1 LKLLYTFWSLFKAI
15 FCYCPLNRQTSALLK
30 DISVSMSKR
39 EQLKDD
45 YLENRLIR
53 QRLVWA
59 AGFAVLLLSLV
70 LGRLY
75 QLQVVE
81 HEYFST
87 LSDSNRVRIKALPP
101 TRGLIFDRHG
111 VVMADNLPAY
121 RLEIVREQV
130 RDLDATL
137 QQIQQ
142 YVEVSDQDLKRF
154 KQSLK
159 RRRPFE
165 SIPLRLNLDDGEVAR
180 LAVNLHKFEGVEI
193 NARLTRNYPNGEHA
207 VHALGYVGR
216 IDERDLSRV
225 GEMDYA
231 GTTHIGKLGLE
242 KFYENDLHGEVGI
255 QQVEVNARGRTLRVL
270 SETPPVQG
278 NNLYLTIDSRLQK
291 IAEEA
296 FGDYSGAAVAIDP
309 NNGEILALV
318 SMPIFDP
325 NLFVNGISFEDYHAL
340 RDSHRRPL
348 FNRALSGQYP
358 PGSTTKPF
366 YGLLGLESAV
376 MKKDQKVYCIG
387 YYKLPNEERRYRDW
401 KKRGHGP
408 VDLHDAITQS
418 CDVYF
423 YDLAYRVG
431 IDRMAEFMAQFGF
444 GKKTGVDSTGERSG
458 LLPSREWKRG
468 HDGMPWFP
476 GETLITGIGQGALLV
491 TPLQLANSTAAFASH
506 GVRYRPH
513 LVRTIEKIPQYTRED
528 IVSQVVGR
536 YELLREKNWQHVH
549 DAMVNVVHGLRGT
562 AHRISTGMQ
571 YKAAGKTGT
580 AQVFEVAQDE
590 EYEEDDVIEKLRDHA
605 LFISYAPADNPRIA
619 VAVIVEN
626 GGHGSSV
633 AAPIARRIMDAYL
646 LEQS

>member
-1 LKLLYTFWSLFKAI
+1 
-15 FCYCPLNRQTSALLK
+15 
-30 DISVSMSKR
+30 M
-39 EQLKDD
+39 
-45 YLENRLIR
+45 
-53 QRLVWA
+53 
-59 AGFAVLLLSLV
+59 V

-81 HEYFST
+81 HEHFST

-130 RDLDATL
+130 TDLDATL
-137 QQIQQ
+137 LQLRQ
-142 YVEVSDQDLKRF
+142 YVEVSEQDLKRF
-154 KQSLK
+154 RQSLR

-165 SIPLRLNLDDGEVAR
+165 SIPLRLNLDDAEVAR

-193 NARLTRNYPNGEHA
+193 NARLTRNYPNGQHA

-225 GEMDYA
+225 SEMDYA

-242 KFYENDLHGEVGI
+242 KYYENDLHGEVGI

-291 IAEEA
+291 VAEEA
-296 FGDYSGAAVAIDP
+296 FAEYSGAAVAIDP

-325 NLFVNGISFEDYHAL
+325 NLFVNGISFDNYHAL

-366 YGLLGLESAV
+366 YGLLGLESAIT
-376 MKKDQKVYCIG
+376 KHDQKVYCIG

-401 KKRGHGP
+401 KKRGHGRM
-408 VDLHDAITQS
+408 DLDGAVTQS

-431 IDRMAEFMAQFGF
+431 IDRMAEFMAKFGF
-444 GKKTGVDSTGERSG
+444 GEKTGVDSTGERDG
-458 LLPSREWKRG
+458 LMPSRDWKRG

-491 TPLQLANSTAAFASH
+491 TPLQLANSTAAFSMR

-513 LVRTIEKIPQYTRED
+513 LVRTVEKIPQYTRQD
-528 IVSQVVGR
+528 TVSQIDGR

-549 DAMVNVVHGLRGT
+549 EAMINVVHGLRGT
-562 AHRISTGMQ
+562 AHRISKGMQ
-571 YKAAGKTGT
+571 YKTAGKTGT
-580 AQVFEVAQDE
+580 AQVFEIAQDE
-590 EYEEDDVIEKLRDHA
+590 EYEEDKVIERLRDHA

>member
-1 LKLLYTFWSLFKAI
+1 
-15 FCYCPLNRQTSALLK
+15 
-30 DISVSMSKR
+30 MSKR

-53 QRLVWA
+53 RRLVLA
-59 AGFAVLLLSLV
+59 AVFTVMLLSLV

-75 QLQVVE
+75 VLQVVE
-81 HEYFST
+81 HEHFST

-101 TRGLIFDRHG
+101 TRGLIFDRNG

-130 RDLDATL
+130 HDLDATL
-137 QQIQQ
+137 QQLRQ
-142 YVEVSDQDLKRF
+142 YVEVSEQDLKRF
-154 KQSLK
+154 KQSLS

-165 SIPLRLNLDDGEVAR
+165 SIPLRLNLNDEEVAR
-180 LAVNLHKFEGVEI
+180 LAVNLHRFEGVEI

-207 VHALGYVGR
+207 VHALGYVSR
-216 IDERDLSRV
+216 IDERDLGQVSEV
-225 GEMDYA
+225 DYA

-242 KFYENDLHGEVGI
+242 KYYEKDLHGEVGI

-291 IAEEA
+291 VAEKA
-296 FGDYSGAAVAIDP
+296 FGEYSGAAVAIDP

-318 SMPIFDP
+318 SMPVFDP
-325 NLFVNGISFEDYHAL
+325 NLFVNGISYEDYNAL
-340 RDSHRRPL
+340 RDSRRRPL

-376 MKKDQKVYCIG
+376 STPDQSVFCIG

-401 KKRGHGP
+401 KKQGHGHMN
-408 VDLHDAITQS
+408 LHDAITQS

-423 YDLAYRVG
+423 YDLAYRLG
-431 IDRMAEFMAQFGF
+431 IDRMSEFMGKFGF
-444 GKKTGVDSTGERSG
+444 GAKTDVDSTGEASG
-458 LLPSREWKRG
+458 LMPSREWKRG

-491 TPLQLANSTAAFASH
+491 TPLQLADSTATFASK

-513 LVRTIEKIPQYTRED
+513 LVKTIEKIPEYNRID
-528 IVSQVVGR
+528 IVSQIVEI
-536 YELLREKNWQHVH
+536 YPLKREKNWQHVH

-562 AHRISTGMQ
+562 AHYAIGRDIQ

-580 AQVFEVAQDE
+580 AQVYEVAQDE
-590 EYEEDDVIEKLRDHA
+590 EYDAADVIEKLRDHA
-605 LFISYAPADNPRIA
+605 LFISYAPAENPRIA
-619 VAVIVEN
+619 VAIIVEN

-633 AAPIARRIMDAYL
+633 AAPIARKIMDAYL
-646 LEQS
+646 LEPS

>member
-1 LKLLYTFWSLFKAI
+1 
-15 FCYCPLNRQTSALLK
+15 
-30 DISVSMSKR
+30 MSKR

-53 QRLVWA
+53 RRLVLSA
-59 AGFAVLLLSLV
+59 VFTVLLMSTV

-81 HEYFST
+81 HEHFAT

-101 TRGLIFDRHG
+101 TRGLIFDRYG
-111 VVMADNLPAY
+111 RVMADNLPAY

-130 RDLDATL
+130 ADLDATL
-137 QQIQQ
+137 LQLEQ
-142 YVEVSDQDLKRF
+142 YVEVSDQELKRF
-154 KQSLK
+154 RQSLK

-207 VHALGYVGR
+207 VHALGYVSR
-216 IDERDLSRV
+216 IDERDLGRV
-225 GEMDYA
+225 SEVDYA

-242 KFYENDLHGEVGI
+242 RFYENELHGEVGI

-278 NNLYLTIDSRLQK
+278 NNLHLTIDSRLQK

-296 FGDYSGAAVAIDP
+296 FGEYSGAAVAIDP

-318 SMPIFDP
+318 SMPVFDP
-325 NLFVNGISFEDYHAL
+325 NLFVNGISFDNYNAL

-366 YGLLGLESAV
+366 YALLGLESAITT
-376 MKKDQKVYCIG
+376 KEQRIYCIG
-387 YYKLPNEERRYRDW
+387 YYQLPNEERRYRDW

-408 VDLHDAITQS
+408 VDMHDAITQS

-423 YDLAYRVG
+423 YDLATRTG
-431 IDRMAEFMAQFGF
+431 IDRMSEFMKQFGF
-444 GKKTGVDSTGERSG
+444 GARTGVDSTGERGG
-458 LLPSREWKRG
+458 LMPSREWKRG

-476 GETLITGIGQGALLV
+476 GETVITGIGQGALLV
-491 TPLQLANSTAAFASH
+491 TPLQLASSTAAFASQ
-506 GVRYRPH
+506 GVRFKPH
-513 LVRTIEKIPQYTRED
+513 LVKTIEKIPSYEQIV
-528 IVSQVVGR
+528 IVSQIAGR
-536 YELLREKNWQHVH
+536 YEIKREKNWQHVH
-549 DAMVNVVHGLRGT
+549 EAMINVVHGLRGT
-562 AHRISTGMQ
+562 AKRISRGMQ
-571 YKAAGKTGT
+571 YKTAGKTGT
-580 AQVFEVAQDE
+580 AQVFGIAQDE
-590 EYEEDDVIEKLRDHA
+590 EYEEDEVIEKLRDHA
-605 LFISYAPADNPRIA
+605 LFISYAPADNPSIA

-633 AAPIARRIMDAYL
+633 AAPIARQIMDAYL
-646 LEQS
+646 LEKS

>member
-1 LKLLYTFWSLFKAI
+1 MPADFNQWLL
-15 FCYCPLNRQTSALLK
+15 PVK
-30 DISVSMSKR
+30 D
-39 EQLKDD
+39 
-45 YLENRLIR
+45 N
-53 QRLVWA
+53 A
-59 AGFAVLLLSLV
+59 AA
-70 LGRLY
+70 
-75 QLQVVE
+75 
-81 HEYFST
+81 
-87 LSDSNRVRIKALPP
+87 
-101 TRGLIFDRHG
+101 
-111 VVMADNLPAY
+111 
-121 RLEIVREQV
+121 
-130 RDLDATL
+130 
-137 QQIQQ
+137 
-142 YVEVSDQDLKRF
+142 VEVSDQELKRF
-154 KQSLK
+154 RQSLK

-165 SIPLRLNLDDGEVAR
+165 SIPLRLNLNDEEVAR

-207 VHALGYVGR
+207 VHALGYVSR

-225 GEMDYA
+225 SEVDYA

-242 KFYENDLHGEVGI
+242 RFYENELHGEVGI

-278 NNLYLTIDSRLQK
+278 NNLHLTIDSRLQK
-291 IAEEA
+291 VAEQA
-296 FGDYSGAAVAIDP
+296 FGEYSGAAVAIDP

-318 SMPIFDP
+318 SMPVFDP
-325 NLFVNGISFEDYHAL
+325 NLFVNGISFDNYNAL

-366 YGLLGLESAV
+366 YALLGLESAIV
-376 MKKDQKVYCIG
+376 KKDQSVYCIG

-408 VDLHDAITQS
+408 MDMHDAVTQS

-423 YDLAYRVG
+423 YDLAYRAG
-431 IDRMAEFMAQFGF
+431 IDRMAEFLDTFGF
-444 GKKTGVDSTGERSG
+444 GTKTGVDSTGERNG

-491 TPLQLANSTAAFASH
+491 TPLQLANSTAAFASK
-506 GVRYRPH
+506 GVRFQPY
-513 LVRTIEKIPQYTRED
+513 LVKTVEKIPSYEQVDTVSR
-528 IVSQVVGR
+528 IVAR
-536 YELLREKNWQHVH
+536 YEMQRERNWQHVH
-549 DAMVNVVHGLRGT
+549 EAMINVVHGLRGT
-562 AHRISTGMQ
+562 AKRISRGMQ
-571 YKAAGKTGT
+571 YKTAGKTGT
-580 AQVFEVAQDE
+580 AQVFEIAQDE
-590 EYEEDDVIEKLRDHA
+590 EYEEDEVIERLRDHA

-633 AAPIARRIMDAYL
+633 AAPIARQIMDAYL
-646 LEQS
+646 LEES